1 MYFRRN
7 RYTWVIAIFYEA
19 MRRYRPRRIPS
30 GVEPLRVGR
39 PIKVGMRTITI
50 WPDYIDLAPLS
61 SDPAPSPGR
70 IWYNAV
76 EKVVKYSDGEKNRVI
91 GLGAGTVFWV
101 SVWLSARRMYQC
113 IPYATWGHSI
123 ESLSGYVAPGIQ
135 VPFAGVAKDFQAYVD
150 YNTLDDV
157 SYLLVRRNMGE
168 AYIQIEVPASETGLV
183 STTDTLEFD
192 EGDRLDFVVDLSR
205 SVTGNFDCEYIT
217 VSYVP
222 K

>member
-19 MRRYRPRRIPS
+19 MRRYRPRRVPS
-30 GVEPLRVGR
+30 GIRPLRIGR

-76 EKVVKYSDGEKNRVI
+76 EKAIKYSDGEQNKAI
-91 GLGAGTVFWV
+91 GPKAGMVFWV
-101 SVWLSARRMYQC
+101 SAWPGPGGVYQFL
-113 IPYATWGHSI
+113 PYACWSRRI
-123 ESLSGYVAPGIQ
+123 ENQILGIQ
-135 VPFAGVAKDFQAYVD
+135 VPFAGVAKDFQAYVVS
-150 YNTLDDV
+150 NTLDGV

-168 AYIQIEVPASETGLV
+168 AYIQIEVPAGKTGLV

-192 EGDRLDFVVDLSR
+192 EGDRLDFVADLSR
-205 SVTGNFDCEYIT
+205 STTGSFGCEYIT

>member
-1 MYFRRN
+1 M
-7 RYTWVIAIFYEA
+7 WVIAIFYEA
-19 MRRYRPRRIPS
+19 MRRYKPRRVPS
-30 GVEPLRVGR
+30 GVRPLRIGR

-76 EKVVKYSDGEKNRVI
+76 EKAVKYSDGEKNRVI
-91 GLGAGTVFWV
+91 GPRAGTVFWV
-101 SVWLSARRMYQC
+101 SVWEVPGYVYQYL
-113 IPYATWGHSI
+113 PYACWGWKI
-123 ESLSGYVAPGIQ
+123 EYQLPGIQ
-135 VPFAGVAKDFQAYVD
+135 VPFAGVAKDFQAYV
-150 YNTLDDV
+150 YVNTLDGV

-168 AYIQIEVPASETGLV
+168 AYIQIEVPAGQTGIV
-183 STTDTLEFD
+183 STTDTLEFN

-205 SVTGNFDCEYIT
+205 STTGRFCCEYIT
-217 VSYVP
+217 VSYVS

>member
-1 MYFRRN
+1 
-7 RYTWVIAIFYEA
+7 

-30 GVEPLRVGR
+30 GVRPLRIGR

-91 GLGAGTVFWV
+91 GPRAGTVFWV
-101 SVWLSARRMYQC
+101 FASQDYGRVRRY
-113 IPYATWGHSI
+113 IPYACWSY
-123 ESLSGYVAPGIQ
+123 SLEEAVPGIQ
-135 VPFAGVAKDFQAYVD
+135 VPFAGVAKDLQAYI
-150 YNTLDDV
+150 YRNTLDGV
-157 SYLLVRRNMGE
+157 AYIMLRRNMGE
-168 AYIQIEVPASETGLV
+168 AYIQIEVPAGETGLV

-192 EGDRLDFVVDLSR
+192 EDDRLDFVVDTR
-205 SVTGNFDCEYIT
+205 GATTGNLGCDYVT
-217 VSYVP
+217 VSYVT